1 MTVWCEADLGLP
13 TVTKIFARGADTIGQ
28 LGLVYQRLPFGRSG
42 SAPTVWDL
50 YQRLPPGN
58 KDRYYVGR
66 ELYVWAIDVGQVWGY
81 ELVPIYFAF
90 GIGRI
95 VTGLCE

>member
-28 LGLVYQRLPFGRSG
+28 LGLVYQRLPLCRSG
-42 SAPTVWDL
+42 PDPAADHL
-50 YQRLPPGN
+50 YQAPPPGN
-58 KDRYYVGR
+58 KDRYYVGL

-81 ELVPIYFAF
+81 ELVPIYFTF
-90 GIGRI
+90 GIGL
-95 VTGLCE
+95 VVFGLCE